1 MFLCF
6 CEKEVAK
13 MEIAPVGINMTY
25 ANAGNAGQVQHNMN
39 HAIALQ
45 QDTEAAKQKEE
56 AELRQ
61 TQVKTKSDAEGGTI
75 KDDPERNAR
84 GGGYFYNPSKRKKKN
99 NEPEENLAIDPRR
112 GRLLDISL

>member
-1 MFLCF
+1 
-6 CEKEVAK
+6 
-13 MEIAPVGINMTY
+13 MEIAPVGIQMTY

-56 AELRQ
+56 AELKQ
-61 TQVKTKSDAEGGTI
+61 SQVKTKDDTEGGTI

-84 GGGYFYNPSKRKKKN
+84 GGGYYYHRSKRKKQ
-99 NEPEENLAIDPRR
+99 EEQPAEKFAVDPKR
-112 GRLLDISL
+112 GHFLDISF

>member
-1 MFLCF
+1 
-6 CEKEVAK
+6 
-13 MEIAPVGINMTY
+13 MEIAPVGIQMTY

-56 AELRQ
+56 TELKQ
-61 TQVKTKSDAEGGTI
+61 SQVKTKDDTEGGTI

-84 GGGYFYNPSKRKKKN
+84 GGGYYYHRSKRKKQ
-99 NEPEENLAIDPRR
+99 EEKPVENFAVDPKR
-112 GRLLDISL
+112 GHFLDISF

>member
-1 MFLCF
+1 
-6 CEKEVAK
+6 
-13 MEIAPVGINMTY
+13 MEIAPVGIQMTY
-25 ANAGNAGQVQHNMN
+25 ANASNAGQVQHNMN

-56 AELRQ
+56 AELKQ
-61 TQVKTKSDAEGGTI
+61 SQVKNKNDAEGGTI

-84 GGGYFYNPSKRKKKN
+84 GGGYYYKQSKKKKKN
-99 NEPEENLAIDPRR
+99 DEQSDEKLAIDPRR